1 MKFEEIIQR
10 AKQIRE
16 KYAELEKKRDG
27 KEWTKEQLMQGFL
40 KDVSDLKT
48 ILTSQKVDESKLGHE
63 LADCLWSIII
73 LAEKYNINLEE
84 TFIRTMNELEEKLN
98 S

>member
-1 MKFEEIIQR
+1 MKFEEIIKR

-27 KEWTKEQLMQGFL
+27 KEWTKEQLLQGFL
-40 KDVSDLKT
+40 KDVSELKM
-48 ILTSQKVDESKLGHE
+48 ILSSQEVDNTKLGHE

-73 LAEKYNINLEE
+73 LADKYNINLEE
-84 TFIRTMNELEEKLN
+84 SFIRTMNELEERFN